1 MRTQPLAGLRRSVA
15 RRAASAARRLLSS
28 AATLLVLFTLTAL
41 AAPLA
46 AQGGVVVT
54 GSVTTQSGEPL
65 ASASVTIVGSDRGAL
80 TDARGHFR
88 LVAVPAGEL
97 TLRVQRLGY
106 TPAERTLRVDA
117 GGAVRA
123 DFALAEHAVE
133 LNSIVV
139 SAKRETRLR
148 SQTPASVGV
157 VAGQE
162 IRDARPAHPSEIVGR
177 VAGVWV
183 SATSGEGHTTAIR
196 QPKSTKPMYLFL
208 EDGVPTRS
216 TGFFN
221 HNALYEVN
229 VPQADRI
236 EVLKGPATALYG
248 SDAIGGVINVETRRA
263 SLLPQAELSL
273 ESGSRGWGRVLASG
287 STTLGQ
293 HGVRADLNLTRSD
306 GFRDFSGYER
316 QSGTLRWDAYLPG
329 SATLKTV
336 ATFSRI
342 DQNDASSISRQEFDE
357 TPALNHNRI
366 SFRHVDAFRLSAQYD
381 RPGER
386 SLLSVTPFLRANSM
400 DLLPSW
406 MVSYEPVVYNTG
418 HRSFGALAKYRRDL
432 GLANAQLIGGLDVEY
447 SPGWREE
454 RSIAPRMD
462 GTTYAGYTEGDV
474 IYDYD
479 VAFRGVSPYLQLDT
493 EPLAG
498 LRLSAGLRFDHI
510 GYDYTTHLEPLATG
524 RWRRPESTEV
534 RYGHLSPKLG
544 ATYAVTP
551 ALGLFAGYRH
561 GFRVPSEGQLFRQGS
576 SANGPDLQ
584 PVKADNYELGVRGGL
599 GARLQ
604 YEASVYRMDIR
615 DDILTYATRVDGA
628 LTRVNVNAGRT
639 RHAGVE
645 LALGAELV
653 GGLRLDVSY
662 SNALHTYG
670 AWAPNDTTDYTGK
683 RMESA
688 PRELANAR
696 LTYAPGWLAN
706 ARLGAEWVRVG
717 RYFMDVANEHEYDG
731 HDLLNLRLNLPLTQQ
746 LELVGRVNNVLD
758 VRYAESASV
767 NAIGEQLSPGA
778 PRQLNLAVQYRWQ
791 K

>member
-1 MRTQPLAGLRRSVA
+1 MRTQPRAGPRRIA
-15 RRAASAARRLLSS
+15 PRLAASSARRLLSGS
-28 AATLLVLFTLTAL
+28 AALLPLLAL
-41 AAPLA
+41 ASPVA
-46 AQGGVVVT
+46 AQAGGVVTGTVT
-54 GSVTTQSGEPL
+54 AQSGEPL
-65 ASASVTIVGSDRGAL
+65 ASASVTVAGSDRGAL

-88 LVAVPAGEL
+88 IVGLPAGEVP
-97 TLRVQRLGY
+97 LRVQRLGY
-106 TPAERTLRVDA
+106 TPAERTLTLPA

-123 DFALAEHAVE
+123 DIALAEHAVE
-133 LNSIVV
+133 LNSLVI
-139 SAKRETRLR
+139 SATRETRLR
-148 SQTPASVGV
+148 SRTPASVGV

-183 SATSGEGHTTAIR
+183 SPTSGEGHTTAIR

-263 SLLPQAELSL
+263 SLFPQGELSL
-273 ESGSRGWGRVLASG
+273 ESGSNGWGRVLASG

-293 HGVRADLNLTRSD
+293 HGLRTDLNLTRSD
-306 GFRDFSGYER
+306 GFRDASGYGR

-329 SATLKTV
+329 NATLKTV

-342 DQNDASSISRQEFDE
+342 DQNDASSVSRQEFDE
-357 TPALNHNRI
+357 NPALNYNRI
-366 SFRHVDAFRLSAQYD
+366 SFRKVDAFGLSAAYE
-381 RPGER
+381 RVGER

-418 HRSFGALAKYRRDL
+418 HRSFGALARFRRDF

-454 RSIAPRMD
+454 RSISLQMD
-462 GTTYAGYTEGDV
+462 GKTYAGFTGGDL

-479 VAFRGVSPYLQLDT
+479 VAFRGVSPYLQLEA
-493 EPLAG
+493 EPLQR

-510 GYDYTTHLEPLATG
+510 GYDYETRLDPLATG
-524 RWRRPESTEV
+524 RWRRPESTKV
-534 RYGHLSPKLG
+534 RYDHLSPKLG
-544 ATYAVTP
+544 ATWTASP

-561 GFRVPSEGQLFRQGS
+561 GFRAPSEGQLFRQGS
-576 SANGPDLQ
+576 SSNGPDLK
-584 PVKADNYELGVRGGL
+584 PVKADNLELGVRGEL

-604 YEASVYRMDIR
+604 YEASVYRMEIR
-615 DDILTYATRVDGA
+615 DDVLTYATRVNEGV
-628 LTRVNVNAGRT
+628 TRVNVNAGRT
-639 RHAGVE
+639 RHEGVE
-645 LALGAELV
+645 LALGAGL
-653 GGLRLDVSY
+653 GAGLRLDVSY
-662 SNALHTYG
+662 SNALHTYDT
-670 AWAPNDTTDYTGK
+670 WAPNDTTDYSGR

-688 PRELANAR
+688 PRELTNAR
-696 LTYAPGWLAN
+696 LGYAPGWMQG

-717 RYFMDVANEHEYDG
+717 SYFMDVANEHEYAG
-731 HDLLNLRLNLPLTQQ
+731 HDLLNLRLNLPLTRG
-746 LELVGRVNNVLD
+746 LELVGRVSNLLD
-758 VRYAESASV
+758 THYAESASV
-767 NAIGEQLSPGA
+767 SAVGEQFSPGA
-778 PRQLNLAVQYRWQ
+778 PRQVNLAVQYRWQ
-791 K
+791 R